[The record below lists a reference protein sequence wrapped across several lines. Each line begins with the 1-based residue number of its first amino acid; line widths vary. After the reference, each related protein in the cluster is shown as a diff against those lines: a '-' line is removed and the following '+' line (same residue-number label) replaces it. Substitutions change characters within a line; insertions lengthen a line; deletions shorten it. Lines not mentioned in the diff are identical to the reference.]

1 MDWIQVLAI
10 IGSTI
15 GCCSFFWR
23 LSKNDAERLEKVIE
37 ENRNETRYESKCLN
51 AKFDLFKD
59 EMKNEI
65 KDFHGRLCAL
75 EEKYIQMMERYWES
89 KK

>member
-1 MDWIQVLAI
+1 MDWVQFAI
-10 IGSTI
+10 LFLTLVGFIWTSRQEI
-15 GCCSFFWR
+15 R
-23 LSKNDAERLEKVIE
+23 EIREEARNDWKHLD
-37 ENRNETRYESKCLN
+37 

-59 EMKNEI
+59 EMKRET

-75 EEKYIQMMERYWES
+75 EEKYIQMMEKYWES